1 MENLV
6 GKALIHLLAIS
17 HLCSVKGVALPASLG
32 GAISNIAKL
41 AAEDR
46 LAEAESLLKNL
57 GKDAQDLPEEIMAHV
72 EALLGS
78 SAPPPLKPWD
88 GKPLTRI

>member
-1 MENLV
+1 MEQLV

-17 HLCSVKGVALPASLG
+17 HLCSVKGVAVPASLG
-32 GAISNIAKL
+32 GAISKIAQL

-57 GKDAQDLPEEIMAHV
+57 GKDVQDLPEEIMAHV
-72 EALLGS
+72 EALFDKPAPAPATI
-78 SAPPPLKPWD
+78 SANQFRKY
-88 GKPLTRI
+88 